1 MNKYKIIFFGSPY
14 YAIPILEKIIS
25 LGHNVALVISQGTK
39 EVKRGKL
46 QRTAV
51 SEFCKSKN
59 IRCITPE
66 NIDKCCIKDI
76 SSCNADMG
84 IIYAYGKLIPIDVI
98 KMFRSGIMNL
108 HCSLLPL
115 YRGAAPIQHALINN
129 DTVTGITYF
138 EITEKLDDGKIIL
151 SENYKIKESDNCMSV
166 QDNLT
171 KLAVEKCELAINNMI
186 NKIFTHKNN
195 NSKVSYA
202 KKIKKND
209 STVTWDMDVRKI
221 FNIIRALHLWPIA
234 NMILCGESIKVL
246 DARCELTDHTFK
258 PGSVLQFNKK
268 ELTISAKGG
277 LLSIL
282 KLQLSGKKPISNR
295 DLFNSHHPFKD
306 KLVKS
311 CINI

>member
-1 MNKYKIIFFGSPY
+1 MNKFKIIFFGSPY
-14 YAIPILEKIIS
+14 YAIPVLEKIIS
-25 LGHNVALVISQGTK
+25 LGHNVALVVSQGLK

-51 SEFCKSKN
+51 SEFCDNKN
-59 IRCITPE
+59 IKCITPE
-66 NIDKCCIKDI
+66 DLDKCSIEEI

-84 IIYAYGKLIPIDVI
+84 IIYAYGKLIPIEVI
-98 KMFRSGIMNL
+98 KMIRFGIMNL

-129 DTVTGITYF
+129 DTETGITYF
-138 EITEKLDDGKIIL
+138 EINEKLDDGKIIL
-151 SENYKIKESDNCMSV
+151 SESYEIKESDNCMSV

-171 KLAVEKCELAINNMI
+171 KLAVDQCELAINNMI
-186 NKIFTHKNN
+186 NKIFANN
-195 NSKVSYA
+195 INKSKISYA
-202 KKIKKND
+202 KKIKKDD
-209 STVTWDMDVRKI
+209 SIVTWEMDVRRI
-221 FNIIRALHLWPIA
+221 FNTIRALHIWPIA
-234 NMILCGESIKVL
+234 SISLCGQNIKVL
-246 DARCELTDHTFK
+246 DASCEMTSHTFK
-258 PGSVLQFNKK
+258 PGSVLCFNKK
-268 ELTISAKGG
+268 KLTISAKGG

-282 KLQLSGKKPISNR
+282 KLQLDGNKPISNI